1 VRAPL
6 SELVGTFVLVLIV
19 VAAVALNFGTDL
31 TAVLLPS
38 DYGRLL
44 LTGAVVAVALTSII
58 YSPVGRTSGA
68 HLNPAVTLAFV
79 LEGQL
84 PWRDGLRYAAAQLV
98 AGVAA
103 AAVGAL
109 LWPGPTARVRYGM
122 TLPAEGVSPLGAAA
136 AEAAMTFV
144 LVATIFYCL
153 HHPRVARIT
162 GYVVGF
168 TVFAIVAVTGL
179 ATGASVNPA
188 RSLGPSLLAGS
199 FEAQWVYVV
208 GPLAGAALSVTLCR
222 LSPLLR
228 RPMFFHLHPH
238 LPHARPVAP

>member
-6 SELVGTFVLVLIV
+6 SEFVGTFALVLVV
-19 VAAVALNFGTDL
+19 VAAIALNFGTDV
-31 TAVLLPS
+31 TAAVLPS

-44 LTGAVVAVALTSII
+44 LTGMTVAVALTAII

-98 AGVAA
+98 AAVAA
-103 AAVGAL
+103 AAAGAL
-109 LWPGPTARVRYGM
+109 LWPGPAARVRHGM
-122 TLPAEGVSPLGAAA
+122 TLPAEGLSPIGAAA
-136 AEAAMTFV
+136 VETAMTFV
-144 LVATIFYCL
+144 LIAVIFYCL
-153 HHPRVARIT
+153 HHPRVARMT
-162 GYVVGF
+162 GYAVGL
-168 TVFAIVAVTGL
+168 TVFAIIAVSGL
-179 ATGASVNPA
+179 ATGASVNPV
-188 RSLGPSLLAGS
+188 RSLGPSLVAGS
-199 FEAQWVYVV
+199 FEAQWVYLVA
-208 GPLAGAALSVTLCR
+208 PLAGAALSVAVCR

-238 LPHARPVAP
+238 LPRAW

>member
-1 VRAPL
+1 
-6 SELVGTFVLVLIV
+6 LVV

-31 TAVLLPS
+31 TAALLPS
-38 DYGRLL
+38 AYGRLL
-44 LTGAVVAVALTSII
+44 LTGATVAVALTAII

-84 PWRDGLRYAAAQLV
+84 PWLEGLRYAGAQLV
-98 AGVAA
+98 AGLAA
-103 AAVGAL
+103 AVVGAL
-109 LWPGPTARVRYGM
+109 LWPGPAARVRYGM
-122 TLPAEGVSPLGAAA
+122 TLPADGLSPLGAAV

-144 LVATIFYCL
+144 LIAVIFYCL
-153 HHPRVARIT
+153 HHPRVARMT

-168 TVFAIVAVTGL
+168 TVFAIVAVSGL
-179 ATGASVNPA
+179 ATGASANPA
-188 RSLGPSLLAGS
+188 RSLGPSLVAGS
-199 FEAQWVYVV
+199 FQAQWVYLV
-208 GPLAGAALSVTLCR
+208 GPLAGAALSVAVCR

-238 LPHARPVAP
+238 LPPAW